1 MSVLTAIADE
11 FPLLAAISHELGED
25 DDGNDLMKLRTAKRL
40 LRDAFCSLDHTLGN
54 CGYGSLNKRRHC
66 RLGSRRGVVMNH
78 A

>member
-11 FPLLAAISHELGED
+11 FPLLAAITHELGED
-25 DDGNDLMKLRTAKRL
+25 EGGNDLVKLRTAKRL

-54 CGYGSLNKRRHC
+54 RGYGSLNKRRHS
-66 RLGSRRGVVMNH
+66 RLGSRRGEVMNH

>member
-25 DDGNDLMKLRTAKRL
+25 DGNDLVKLRTAKRL
-40 LRDAFCSLDHTLGN
+40 LRDAFCSLDQTLGN
-54 CGYGSLNKRRHC
+54 NGYGSLNERRH
-66 RLGSRRGVVMNH
+66 RRSGPRRGEMMKH

>member
-1 MSVLTAIADE
+1 MLIYTAIAEE
-11 FPLLAAISHELGED
+11 FPLLAAITHELGED
-25 DDGNDLMKLRTAKRL
+25 EGGNDLVKLRTAKRL

-66 RLGSRRGVVMNH
+66 RSGPRRGEVMNH